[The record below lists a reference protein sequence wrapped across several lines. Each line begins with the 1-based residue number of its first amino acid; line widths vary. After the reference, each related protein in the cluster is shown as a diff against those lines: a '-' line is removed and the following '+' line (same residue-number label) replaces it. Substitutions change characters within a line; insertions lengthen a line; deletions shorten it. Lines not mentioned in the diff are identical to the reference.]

1 MLGLSI
7 IKTSKLREYKAYVQM
22 YGQSQSTVK
31 RKAEEIESLSNQVIH
46 LSGKLEKVMPKRG
59 ARGRFEKK

>member
-1 MLGLSI
+1 MFGLSI

-22 YGQSQSTVK
+22 YGQSQRTVK
-31 RKAEEIESLSNQVIH
+31 RQAEEIESLSYRVIH

-59 ARGRFEKK
+59 TNGRFEKK

>member
-7 IKTSKLREYKAYVQM
+7 IKTSKLREYKMYVQM

-31 RKAEEIESLSNQVIH
+31 KQAEEIESLFDQVIR

-59 ARGRFEKK
+59 TNGRFEKK

>member
-1 MLGLSI
+1 
-7 IKTSKLREYKAYVQM
+7 M

-31 RKAEEIESLSNQVIH
+31 KQAEEIESLFDQVIR

-59 ARGRFEKK
+59 TNGRFEKK